1 MGRWGVVKCGDEQL
15 VGSSPV
21 PACQHALMWMFLF
34 YCVFVCLFLFASSAV
49 LFTRMDFMV
58 QIFM

>member
-1 MGRWGVVKCGDEQL
+1 MGVSHILDCGDGGL
-15 VGSSPV
+15 AGSSPV
-21 PACQHALMWMFLF
+21 PACQHALIWMILF
-34 YCVFVCLFLFASSAV
+34 YCVFVCLFVFASSAV